1 MPRPDGR
8 STLSGDRLLN
18 SKRSGV
24 PDVGCHQK
32 VLGAGLMPMGNEESV
47 VYSLS
52 LTISRAIDD
61 VLTKNKERT
70 GQVRCLECGV
80 IFDDPSLEQ
89 T

>member
-1 MPRPDGR
+1 MPE
-8 STLSGDRLLN
+8 
-18 SKRSGV
+18 
-24 PDVGCHQK
+24 VGCQQK
-32 VLGAGLMPMGNEESV
+32 VLGADVMPMGNAESV
-47 VYSLS
+47 AYSLS

-61 VLTKNKERT
+61 VLTKNKKRT